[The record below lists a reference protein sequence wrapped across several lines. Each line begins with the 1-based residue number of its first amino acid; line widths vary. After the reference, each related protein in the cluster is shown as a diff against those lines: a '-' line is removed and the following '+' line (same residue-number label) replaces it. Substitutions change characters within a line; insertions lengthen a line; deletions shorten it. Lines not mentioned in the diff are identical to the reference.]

1 MAKYSGIVGFAEP
14 VEVAAG
20 VWDEK
25 IVELPYKGD
34 TFKQSRTLQSSTTST
49 NDNINISTQISIVAD
64 PYANMHFSTIRYV
77 TYMGTKWKVTNVDVQ
92 HPRLVLSVGGL
103 YNG

>member
-1 MAKYSGIVGFAEP
+1 MAKYYGKVGFAEP
-14 VEVAAG
+14 VEVDAG

-34 TFKQSRTLQSSTTST
+34 TIKQNRTLQSSADST
-49 NDNINISTQISIVAD
+49 NDNVNVSTQISIVAD
-64 PYANMHFSTIRYV
+64 PYANMHFSTIRYA
-77 TYMGTKWKVTNVDVQ
+77 TYMGVKWKVTNVDVQ
-92 HPRLVLSVGGL
+92 YPRLVLSLGGL